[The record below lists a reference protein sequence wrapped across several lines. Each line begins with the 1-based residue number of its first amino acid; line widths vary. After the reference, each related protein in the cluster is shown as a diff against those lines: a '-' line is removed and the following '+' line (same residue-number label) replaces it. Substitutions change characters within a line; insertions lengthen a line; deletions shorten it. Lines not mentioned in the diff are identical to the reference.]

1 MESALFFSSG
11 SDIFFSFFFVWFLL
25 YTEDCTIKKSD
36 DESGFRNTFG
46 YKTFQALEGWCT
58 YCDNNENNDG
68 GDDDVCNADGG
79 FMQDAYQC
87 VDGRNVNENVDED
100 DGDEAEMQ
108 ICKTYKKVSK
118 EWSYAQ
124 AKKKS
129 KWPII
134 ILVLVLVNIF
144 LFLSYT
150 YYVRHI
156 KTAEQIAAAGNNI
169 SSNNNNNIDPSAA
182 GAMDAADASDEPKAS
197 YAVMT

>member
-1 MESALFFSSG
+1 
-11 SDIFFSFFFVWFLL
+11 V
-25 YTEDCTIKKSD
+25 
-36 DESGFRNTFG
+36 
-46 YKTFQALEGWCT
+46 EGWCT
-58 YCDNNENNDG
+58 YCDNDENNDG

-87 VDGRNVNENVDED
+87 VDGRNVNENVDGD
-100 DGDEAEMQ
+100 DEEAEMQ

-129 KWPII
+129 PWPII

-150 YYVRHI
+150 YYVRHV
-156 KTAEQIAAAGNNI
+156 KTAEQIAAAANGGGTTT
-169 SSNNNNNIDPSAA
+169 SSNNNIDPSS
-182 GAMDAADASDEPKAS
+182 GAIDPSDDEPKAA